1 MNNSQVYNETD
12 ELIRSIVRQE
22 IKNFMKQNG
31 FFRSVSGVVTG
42 TSNGKYDV
50 DVVDTKLSQIL
61 NESNSEIKVGDT
73 VTIFDKFGSNYSNC
87 YIAAKNGG

>member
-1 MNNSQVYNETD
+1 MDNVQTYKETD
-12 ELIRSIVRQE
+12 ELIRSIIRQE
-22 IKNFMKQNG
+22 IENFMKQNG
-31 FFRSVSGVVTG
+31 FFRSVSGIVTG
-42 TSNGKYDV
+42 ISNGKYDV

-61 NESNSEIKVGDT
+61 NKSNSEINVGDT